1 VAEAAAAGLRPG
13 FRGVAAQVLAV
24 CRARWPALLLA
35 GLLVFVPLS
44 LVDVLT
50 EGAGEIDDTDLE
62 SVASGLVAIAAT
74 GFAAMIGEAVYAG
87 MVAGIVVADR
97 EGRRRPVMASLRH
110 LPYVRLFAVDLLAAA
125 VILLGLLALIVP
137 GLVFM
142 AWFALVAPA
151 VEVERLSVLDS
162 FRRSRE
168 LVRGHAWL
176 VIGLLLPILIVQDAL
191 SSAAQSAS
199 LWGLGEGFAGDYAG
213 ALLANLLTSPFYALA
228 VTVLF
233 FELRAAR
240 PSADTA
246 PRSSRRSHRAAGP

>member
-1 VAEAAAAGLRPG
+1 VAETEISRRPG
-13 FRGVAAQVLAV
+13 FREVVGRVVAI
-24 CRARWPALLLA
+24 CRRRWPALLAA

-50 EGAGEIDDTDLE
+50 EGAGEVEDTDLSSLAE
-62 SVASGLVAIAAT
+62 ALVAIAAT

-87 MVAGIVVADR
+87 MVAGVVVAER
-97 EGRRRPVMASLRH
+97 EGQRRPVTASLRH
-110 LPYVRLFAVDLLAAA
+110 LPYARLFAVDLLAAV
-125 VILLGLLALIVP
+125 VILVGLVALIVP

-151 VEVERLSVLDS
+151 VEVERLGVIES

-168 LVRGHAWL
+168 LVRGHARFVL
-176 VIGLLLPILIVQDAL
+176 GLLLPILIVQDTL

-199 LWGLGEGFAGDYAG
+199 WWGLGNGFVGDYAG
-213 ALLANLLTSPFYALA
+213 ALAANLLTAPFYAVA

-240 PSADTA
+240 PSRGTP
-246 PRSSRRSHRAAGP
+246 PRSSPRSRRAAAP